1 MLEYFKMDRDL
12 RGLLYDLTGH
22 LEIIL
27 IIISLVLLNPEDKC
41 IGSLK
46 SIFDRAEKEENYED
60 NPRRYQ
66 RCKEKTAC

>member
-1 MLEYFKMDRDL
+1 LSILKKDRDL
-12 RGLLYDLTGH
+12 RGLIYDFTGH

-27 IIISLVLLNPEDKC
+27 IIIILVLLNPEDKC
-41 IGSLK
+41 IASLK

-60 NPRRYQ
+60 NPGRYQ